1 MVFSEFGVIKG
12 MLNILF
18 PKYCPG
24 CRRVLDQPDI
34 VLCLLCRNDLPL
46 THYHRD
52 NNQSFVHKFYGR
64 LPLVQGTA
72 LLHYH
77 KKGLAQ
83 KLIHALK
90 YRGQKDIGHWLG
102 LWLGEELRV
111 IPSYRGFSAVVP
123 VPIHRKKLGLR
134 GYNQAAI
141 FAKALAQSLEIPCL
155 ETLLIQTEMRQTQ
168 AKQGRWERWSKKH
181 GFALNPEYFS
191 LANSVFSGV
200 QARTSKIH
208 EHITKQ
214 EGHSQKPSSEDNNMS
229 LLLVDDVIT
238 TGATIEACGT
248 ILVHELGASLSCASI
263 AIA

>member
-1 MVFSEFGVIKG
+1 

-24 CRRVLDQPDI
+24 CRTVLDQPDI
-34 VLCLLCRNDLPL
+34 LLCIACRNALPL

-52 NNQSFVHKFYGR
+52 QNERFVHKFYGR

-77 KKGLAQ
+77 KKGGAQ

-90 YRGQKDIGHWLG
+90 YRGRKDIGHWLG
-102 LWLGEELRV
+102 SWLGAELGQ
-111 IPSYRGFSAVVP
+111 IQSYQDFSAVVP
-123 VPIHRKKLGLR
+123 VPIHPQKLRLR

-141 FAKALAQSLEIPCL
+141 FGRALAESLDIPCL
-155 ETLLIQTEMRQTQ
+155 ETLLIQTQIRQTQ
-168 AKQGRWERWSKKH
+168 AKQGRWERWSKQDS
-181 GFALNPEYFS
+181 FALNPKYQM
-191 LANSVFSGV
+191 LMTSVFTGLDYEYHDHNPAF
-200 QARTSKIH
+200 QPCK
-208 EHITKQ
+208 
-214 EGHSQKPSSEDNNMS
+214 MS

-238 TGATIEACGT
+238 TGATIEACGS
-248 ILVHELGASLSCASI
+248 ILTRELGASLSCASI